1 MKLKCHRVKISHLSE
16 LLQNVYYYI
25 KENKHMQN
33 FIDFEKAIH
42 EYGRKLEN
50 DLNMFKV
57 YVSHNNSTYTI
68 NYLNCY
74 TGNTY
79 YFCSVSKDDVAKD
92 IKLAS
97 LYILKKIEIE
107 VQRQN
112 IQEDKFRLESI
123 EKEMKSKEIYIPF

>member
-1 MKLKCHRVKISHLSE
+1 MKLKCPRVKISHLSE

-107 VQRQN
+107 V
-112 IQEDKFRLESI
+112 
-123 EKEMKSKEIYIPF
+123 

>member
-1 MKLKCHRVKISHLSE
+1 
-16 LLQNVYYYI
+16 
-25 KENKHMQN
+25 MQN

-79 YFCSVSKDDVAKD
+79 YFCSVSKDDVVKD

-112 IQEDKFRLESI
+112 IQEDKFRLQSI

>member
-1 MKLKCHRVKISHLSE
+1 MKLKCPRVKISHLSE

-57 YVSHNNSTYTI
+57 
-68 NYLNCY
+68 
-74 TGNTY
+74 
-79 YFCSVSKDDVAKD
+79 
-92 IKLAS
+92 
-97 LYILKKIEIE
+97 
-107 VQRQN
+107 
-112 IQEDKFRLESI
+112 
-123 EKEMKSKEIYIPF
+123 

>member
-1 MKLKCHRVKISHLSE
+1 
-16 LLQNVYYYI
+16 
-25 KENKHMQN
+25 MQN
-33 FIDFEKAIH
+33 FIDFEKAMH

-112 IQEDKFRLESI
+112 IQEDKFRLQSI